1 MGRLSTHVLDLA
13 RGTPAAGIRIDLHLV
28 EDGSRRLVTYAITN
42 ADGRPEQPLLSGER
56 IETGVYELT
65 FHAAEYLRSAG
76 IAQTT
81 PPFLG
86 EIVIRVGIAE
96 ATGNYHIPLLL
107 SPFGYSTYR
116 GS

>member
-1 MGRLSTHVLDLA
+1 MARLSTHVLDLA
-13 RGTPAAGIRIDLHLV
+13 RGMPAAGIVIDLHVV
-28 EDGSRRLVTYAITN
+28 ENGSRRHVTRAMTN
-42 ADGRPEQPLLSGER
+42 ADGRTEQPLMSGER
-56 IETGVYELT
+56 IEPGVYELT

-76 IAQTT
+76 VAVTT

-86 EIVIRVGIAE
+86 EIVIRVGIADE
-96 ATGNYHIPLLL
+96 TGNYHVPLLL